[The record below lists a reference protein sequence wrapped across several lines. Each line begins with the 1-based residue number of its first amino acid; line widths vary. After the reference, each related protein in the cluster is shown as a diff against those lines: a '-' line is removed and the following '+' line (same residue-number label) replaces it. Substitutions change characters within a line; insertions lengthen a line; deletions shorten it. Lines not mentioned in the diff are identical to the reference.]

1 MPKAGEQPSTLAPS
15 KSPPQTPQ
23 DLPRPSRRRLFS
35 DLTRAALGGAL
46 GGVTPQRVSSA
57 SHPDAALL
65 DVLARFKQLEEIL
78 YPESG
83 TGCRTIRE
91 EEEREARLAPL
102 YAERVAL
109 AEHACALRATTPDG
123 WRARAATLI
132 LGREELDALDA
143 ADTCLGDR
151 LLYALIRDLVQETR
165 A

>member
-1 MPKAGEQPSTLAPS
+1 MPKAGEHHSTSSSS
-15 KSPPQTPQ
+15 KSQQHTSQ

-35 DLTRAALGGAL
+35 DLTCAALSGAL
-46 GGVTPQRVSSA
+46 AGAGPQHLLGA
-57 SHPDAALL
+57 GHPDAALL

-78 YPESG
+78 DPESG
-83 TGCRTIRE
+83 TGCKTIQE

-109 AEHACALRATTPDG
+109 AERACALRATTPDG
-123 WRARAATLI
+123 WRARAATLV
-132 LGREELDALDA
+132 LGREELDTLDA

-151 LLYALIRDLVQETR
+151 LLYALVRDLVQETC